1 MSNLFEI
8 LILDEVAAQVRRAG
22 LMRDRPSSVHLH
34 CTYFMPTLTNL
45 DLDTLRTFS
54 VAHDLG
60 GLAQAAER
68 LGRTPSAISLQMKRL
83 QDELGTPL
91 FRKRGR
97 GLALTEA
104 GEVALSYARRIL
116 ALNDEFVETMQG
128 ANVAGHIRV
137 GCTVDFASI
146 LPSVLSHFASL
157 YPQMQVELRIEG
169 NAALAEAIE
178 RSQID
183 LAVVIGHEERA
194 AARTVGELDV
204 VWIAS
209 SSFTP
214 SPGQPLPLAALGPQC
229 IFRRRAIQHLE
240 GASIPYRIA
249 ANSPSL
255 DGLWAALLGGLG
267 ITARTALN
275 LPESLVSSRSL
286 HNLPAL
292 GRLPVTLHRH
302 SNSSGVATDRM
313 ASLLTGA
320 LGAVLGLQTKA
331 KARRNVGNSVGG
343 QLAEGKIKH
352 ELSSP
357 VC

>member
-1 MSNLFEI
+1 
-8 LILDEVAAQVRRAG
+8 
-22 LMRDRPSSVHLH
+22 
-34 CTYFMPTLTNL
+34 MPTLTNL

-83 QDELGTPL
+83 QDELGVPL

-116 ALNDEFVETMQG
+116 ALNDELVETMQG
-128 ANVAGHIRV
+128 ANVAGNIRV
-137 GCTVDFASI
+137 GCTVDLAPI
-146 LPSVLSHFASL
+146 LPPVLSHFASL
-157 YPQMQVELRIEG
+157 YPKMQVELRIEG
-169 NAALAEAIE
+169 NAALADAIE

-183 LAVVIGHEERA
+183 LAVVIGHSERA
-194 AARTVGELDV
+194 AAQTVGELDL

-214 SPGQPLPLAALGPQC
+214 QQGQPLPLAALGPQC
-229 IFRRRAIQHLE
+229 IFRKRAIEHLE
-240 GASIPYRIA
+240 RAKIPYRIA

-255 DGLWAALLGGLG
+255 DGLWVALLGGLG
-267 ITARTALN
+267 ITARTGRN
-275 LPESLVSSRSL
+275 LPEGLVSAESL

-302 SNSSGVATDRM
+302 SHSSDVAADRM
-313 ASLLTGA
+313 ASLLTAA
-320 LGAVLGLQTKA
+320 LEQTLRQSRP
-331 KARRNVGNSVGG
+331 KARHDVGHNIGG
-343 QLAEGKIKH
+343 RLTGAKIKH
-352 ELSSP
+352 KLSSP
-357 VC
+357 VY